1 MKEYKLAE
9 FLKAYDTILFDMDGV
24 ITSEQAYWDSAALT
38 VYEMLYSSQYYGD
51 KVLDAKNA
59 EDNLSKIR
67 KDIFCSDRTIR
78 LVKDKGVNS
87 NWDLAYVVLSAAL
100 ISEKEL
106 SFEDVYKK
114 IDSSGKDAFEIYDTL
129 AELLSVKFK
138 KEKAYFER
146 LSTFWQEVT
155 NCFQEWYLGDINYK
169 NTYSSLPRLSDK
181 SGFMSA
187 EKPLVDHDKL
197 ICLLKLLKSDNKRLG
212 VGTGRLRAESE
223 PVLINWGAREFFDD
237 DALIT
242 YNDVT
247 SSEEELA
254 ACGLNVNLTKPHPF
268 MFLKGHFGNE
278 ISAIDIVNENYD
290 KESLNRTLVIGDA
303 GADLFSA
310 RAGGFSFAAV
320 LTGVQGQDARTF
332 FEKENAT
339 FILNDVLELMVEK

>member
-38 VYEMLYSSQYYGD
+38 VYEMLYSSKYYGD
-51 KVLDAKNA
+51 NELDAKNI
-59 EDNLSKIR
+59 EDNLAKIR

-78 LVKDKGVNS
+78 LVKNKGVNS
-87 NWDLAYVVLSAAL
+87 NWDLAYVVLAATL
-100 ISEKEL
+100 ISGKDAK
-106 SFEDVYKK
+106 FEEIYQK
-114 IDSSGKDAFEIYDTL
+114 IDSAGKDAFEIYDTL
-129 AELLSVKFK
+129 AELLSIKFK

-155 NCFQEWYLGDINYK
+155 NCFQEWYLGDENYE
-169 NTYSSLPRLSDK
+169 NTYSTLPVLSGK
-181 SGFMSA
+181 SGFMSD
-187 EKPLVDHDKL
+187 EKPLVDHNKL
-197 ICLLKLLKSDNKRLG
+197 ICLLKLLKSGGKRLG

-223 PVLINWGAREFFDD
+223 PVLISWGAREFFDD
-237 DALIT
+237 DSVIT

-247 SSEEELA
+247 SAEETLSTS
-254 ACGLNVNLTKPHPF
+254 GDNVNLTKPHPF
-268 MFLKGHFGNE
+268 MFLKGHFGNKVSVE
-278 ISAIDIVNENYD
+278 DIVNKNYN
-290 KESLNRTLVIGDA
+290 KESISRTLVIGDA

-310 RAGGFSFAAV
+310 KAGGFDFAAV
-320 LTGVQGQDARTF
+320 LTGVQGKDARAF